1 MIHRRGSIR
10 VYQSLPRL
18 LSIGAMTLL
27 SVQRC
32 MLHISSHLSIYLYI
46 YEPEVGIP
54 SAKLLNFLYVLI
66 RETSKPMSKT
76 RGSISGLCP
85 GQRSA
90 DMPPVLEPATDVSSA
105 VDATDPSLDSCHCYL
120 TSCVTASGAFLRC
133 VRPPGTWSVLSK
145 EGGSLRVRYAEDPA
159 FIKEYSCAF

>member
-10 VYQSLPRL
+10 VYQSPARL

-76 RGSISGLCP
+76 RGSIRDYVLDSGPLIYLLFWD
-85 GQRSA
+85 QQQ
-90 DMPPVLEPATDVSSA
+90 TDASSA
-105 VDATDPSLDSCHCYL
+105 VDATDPSLDSCHCYS
-120 TSCVTASGAFLRC
+120 TSCVTACGAFPRG
-133 VRPPGTWSVLSK
+133 VRPPGTLSVLSK
-145 EGGSLRVRYAEDPA
+145 ERGSLRVRYAEDERGPNP
-159 FIKEYSCAF
+159 

>member
-1 MIHRRGSIR
+1 MACLWAARRNPTNNLGQPKFKAQSSKFKIAARSLDVSCDVSCDAGASRNFFSRTSRRSEVLDQKFR
-10 VYQSLPRL
+10 VRRDYS
-18 LSIGAMTLL
+18 L

-32 MLHISSHLSIYLYI
+32 YRCNAACLDLTSLLIFPSIYI

-90 DMPPVLEPATDVSSA
+90 DIPPVLGSATDASSA
-105 VDATDPSLDSCHCYL
+105 VDATDPSL
-120 TSCVTASGAFLRC
+120 
-133 VRPPGTWSVLSK
+133 
-145 EGGSLRVRYAEDPA
+145 
-159 FIKEYSCAF
+159 

>member
-1 MIHRRGSIR
+1 
-10 VYQSLPRL
+10 
-18 LSIGAMTLL
+18 
-27 SVQRC
+27 

-76 RGSISGLCP
+76 RGSFSGLCP

-90 DMPPVLEPATDVSSA
+90 EIPPVLESATDASSA
-105 VDATDPSLDSCHCYL
+105 VDATDPSLYSCHCY
-120 TSCVTASGAFLRC
+120 
-133 VRPPGTWSVLSK
+133 
-145 EGGSLRVRYAEDPA
+145 
-159 FIKEYSCAF
+159 